1 MDRVAL
7 VTGGSR
13 GIGKAIAFRLIQDG
27 YRVGISYN
35 TTQPD
40 VPGAITVQADLAH
53 REQCERLVRDVE
65 RQLGPVEVLVNNAGV
80 LARGDILDMNQSE
93 FEAMRTVNV
102 DGLVAVTRA
111 ALPGM
116 KERGWGRVV
125 NLTSIAAHGTAFA
138 GTTFYAMT
146 KAAVSLL
153 TRRLAYEFGP
163 HGITVNA
170 IAPGFIWTDMVTLG
184 KSETELREIDQRMS
198 DRTMVRRVGT
208 AEDIAHATAFLV
220 SDGAGFLTA
229 QVLTVDGGRMD
240 YIAHP

>member
-1 MDRVAL
+1 MSRVAL

-13 GIGKAIAFRLIQDG
+13 GIGKAIAERLVRDG
-27 YRVGISYN
+27 YRVAISYN
-35 TTQPD
+35 NTQPD
-40 VPGAITVQADLAH
+40 VPGAEALQADLAFP
-53 REQCERLVRDVE
+53 EQCERLVRNVE
-65 RQLGPVEVLVNNAGV
+65 RKLGPVEILVNNAGA
-80 LARGDILDMNQSE
+80 LSRGDIFDMNQAE
-93 FEAMRTVNV
+93 FEAMRKVNV

-116 KERGWGRVV
+116 KEKGWGRIV

-163 HGITVNA
+163 HGVTVNA
-170 IAPGFIWTDMVTLG
+170 IAPGFIWTDMVTQG
-184 KSETELREIDQRMS
+184 KREEELTEIEQRMS
-198 DRTMVRRVGT
+198 DRAMVRRVGT
-208 AEDIAHATAFLV
+208 VEDIAHATAFLV

-240 YIAHP
+240 YIGHP